1 MKNYLKN
8 NRNHTAK
15 QILGINY
22 RSYVRYL
29 FRVCFLK
36 KLFFYLCEI
45 FIPSVFFKKIIFL
58 FKLFFMFFYVIIL

>member
-45 FIPSVFFKKIIFL
+45 FIPSVFF
-58 FKLFFMFFYVIIL
+58 

>member
-22 RSYVRYL
+22 RSYVKYL
-29 FRVCFLK
+29 FQVCFLK
-36 KLFFYLCEI
+36 KLFFYLNY
-45 FIPSVFFKKIIFL
+45 FL
-58 FKLFFMFFYVIIL
+58 CFFM